1 MTIAATGCA
10 PFVGSDLAGP
20 RETRTDDEPSPSSF
34 AGILAGAMH
43 AAAPKP
49 TPAKAK
55 DGTSE
60 LDRTDGKD
68 DPKDEKSS
76 DGSQR
81 SDTSVTAKTDPVDGI
96 VRSVAALDAALQ
108 SKLARVIERVRN
120 ETGHDATVAETVRS
134 QARQDEL
141 FAQGRTMPGPVVTWT
156 RASKHSE
163 GRAVDLV
170 LDGGKAG
177 PDAYAAL
184 QRIAKEEGLRTLGE
198 RDPGHLELPTSAD
211 ATPASVASM
220 PTSQA
225 SIARLAQAAQV
236 AQVARVAGVDRP
248 SAVANVARVA
258 SVAAVANAHAVR
270 GVTARTEQ
278 SSSRAGSD
286 SEAQSNPRGGYGSF
300 GSSFGFQT
308 TTAAA
313 TPTIDPAAAASTASA
328 ERADRIMSAIE
339 NAAPRALSQISM
351 AVDAGNG
358 STDRIHV
365 ALRGSSLN
373 TVIDAS
379 DPRAAHAMTSRS
391 DELVR
396 ALTHDGVDVES
407 VRVRSIAGVT
417 APTASGSSQGSSN
430 SSTNSRFERG
440 DTWQQQADRQR
451 SQDDRRRNQQRDERG
466 GKTK

>member
-1 MTIAATGCA
+1 MTIAATGCT

-20 RETRTDDEPSPSSF
+20 REARADDESPSSF
-34 AGILAGAMH
+34 AGLLAGAMH

-49 TPAKAK
+49 APAEPK

-60 LDRTDGKD
+60 LDGPDAKED
-68 DPKDEKSS
+68 AKDEKSS
-76 DGSQR
+76 DGSKR
-81 SDTSVTAKTDPVDGI
+81 SDAAAAATTDPVDGI

-108 SKLARVIERVRN
+108 SKLARVMERVRN
-120 ETGHDATVAETVRS
+120 ETGHDATVTETVRS

-156 RASKHSE
+156 RASKHTE

-170 LDGGKAG
+170 LDGGKAS

-198 RDPGHLELPTSAD
+198 RDPGHLELPTSVD
-211 ATPASVASM
+211 APPANAASI
-220 PTSQA
+220 PASQA
-225 SIARLAQAAQV
+225 SITRLAQV
-236 AQVARVAGVDRP
+236 AQIARVAGVDRP
-248 SAVANVARVA
+248 SAVASVARVA
-258 SVAAVANAHAVR
+258 SVATVANAHAVR
-270 GVTARTEQ
+270 GVAARTEQ
-278 SSSRAGSD
+278 SSSRTGGGD
-286 SEAQSNPRGGYGSF
+286 SGAQNNQRGGYGSL
-300 GSSFGFQT
+300 GSSSGFQT
-308 TTAAA
+308 MTAAA

-339 NAAPRALSQISM
+339 NAAPQALSHISM

-373 TVIDAS
+373 ATIDAS
-379 DPRAAHAMTSRS
+379 DPRAAHAMANRS

-396 ALTHDGVDVES
+396 ALTRDGVDVES
-407 VRVRSIAGVT
+407 VRVRSVTGVA
-417 APTASGSSQGSSN
+417 APTASGSSQGSSD
-430 SSTNSRFERG
+430 SSTSSRFERG